1 MKKKL
6 ISIIGR
12 PNVGKSTLFNRIIGQ
27 KKSIVSDIRG
37 VTRDRVTGSFNWLNK
52 EYAVV
57 DTGGF
62 IHNSKDLINREV
74 NIQSDIAQNESDLI
88 LLVMDSR
95 QDITANDRELA
106 QTVLRLGKPYIF
118 VLNKVDQSSKELNKN
133 KFYELGLSEPMLVS
147 AQTGYNIGD
156 LLDKV
161 ADLIPT
167 LNDAED
173 FCDCNLAVIGMPNV
187 GKSSFVN
194 KILNKNLS
202 IVSSIAGTTRD
213 SVDSFLKYYNKTI
226 RLVDTAGLRKRSKIK
241 EEIEFYSLIR
251 TERALDQADVAIVII
266 DADLGFRKQDRD
278 IVRMVV
284 DQGKGMVLVVN
295 KWDLIEKN
303 TDSMRNYV
311 DKIVYQY
318 PSISHYPIIF
328 TSVTSNKRVQTVLS
342 EGLEVFERRTKKIKT
357 KNLNIWL
364 DKILQI
370 NPPPS
375 VKGKYLKIKYISQ
388 IRTSPPLFVFFTNHP
403 DLFPIQYKRY
413 LENQIRKEFD
423 FKGVAIKISF
433 RAKWLNILL

>member
-1 MKKKL
+1 MKRKL

-37 VTRDRVTGSFNWLNK
+37 VTRDIVTGSFNWLNR
-52 EYAVV
+52 EYSVV

-88 LLVMDSR
+88 LLIMDSR
-95 QDITANDRELA
+95 QEITSNDRELA
-106 QTVLRLGKPYIF
+106 QIVLRLDKPYIF
-118 VLNKVDQSSKELNKN
+118 VLNKVDQSNKEFNKN
-133 KFYELGLSEPMLVS
+133 KFYELGLNEPMLVS

-161 ADLIPT
+161 ADMIPT
-167 LNDAED
+167 TNDETE

-202 IVSSIAGTTRD
+202 IVSNIAGTTRD
-213 SVDSFLKYYNKTI
+213 SVDSFFKYYNKTI
-226 RLVDTAGLRKRSKIK
+226 RLVDTAGLRKRSKIN

-251 TERALDQADVAIVII
+251 TERSLEQADVAIVMI
-266 DADLGFRKQDRD
+266 DANLGFRKQDRD
-278 IVRMVV
+278 IVRMVL
-284 DQGKGMVLVVN
+284 DQGKGMVLAVN
-295 KWDLIEKN
+295 KWDLVNKD
-303 TDSMRNYV
+303 TDSMKKYIEQ
-311 DKIVYQY
+311 IVYQF
-318 PSISHYPIIF
+318 PSIGHYPIIF

-342 EGLEVFERRTKKIKT
+342 EAIEVFERRNNKVKT
-357 KNLNIWL
+357 NDLNKWL
-364 DKILQI
+364 DRILQI
-370 NPPPS
+370 NPPPA
-375 VKGKYLKIKYISQ
+375 VKGKYLKVKYVSQ
-388 IRTSPPLFVFFTNHP
+388 IRKAPPLFVFFTNHP

-413 LENQIRKEFD
+413 LENQIRSEFNL
-423 FKGVAIKISF
+423 KGVSIKISF
-433 RAKWLNILL
+433 RAK